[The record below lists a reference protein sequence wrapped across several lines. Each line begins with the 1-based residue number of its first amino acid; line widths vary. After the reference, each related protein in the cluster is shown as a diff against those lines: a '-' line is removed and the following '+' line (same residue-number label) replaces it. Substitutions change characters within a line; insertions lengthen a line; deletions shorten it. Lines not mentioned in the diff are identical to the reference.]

1 MLEPSLPTG
10 MSPLIAAIVDELNA
24 EYPLTTTQAVP
35 AGMPASLPSQMGSPL
50 VTIGEQL
57 A

>member
-1 MLEPSLPTG
+1 

-35 AGMPASLPSQMGSPL
+35 AGMPASLPSQMALPL
-50 VTIGEQL
+50 
-57 A
+57 